1 MKKAF
6 TLMELIIVIIIASA
20 IAGFALNNY
29 LKTIEISEARNAIT
43 LARAIQAAE
52 EVYLAKNGVYWPEVD
67 GHYDIDEINANLDLS
82 IESGNLYIWCD
93 NDPST
98 TGYSFAVYDCCLF
111 YPASDSRWKYE
122 ITGDDK
128 YPHSVNITDTAPIYM
143 PQCKKND
150 SGC

>member
-6 TLMELIIVIIIASA
+6 TLMELIVVVVIASA

-29 LKTIEISEARNAIT
+29 LKAVEISEARNAIT

-52 EVYLAKNGVYWPEVD
+52 EIYLAKNGVYWPEVD
-67 GHYDIDEINANLDLS
+67 GHYDIEDINAALELN

-93 NDPST
+93 NDPVA
-98 TGYSFAVYDCCLF
+98 GYSFPVYDCCLF

-122 ITGDDK
+122 ITGEDK
-128 YPHSVNITDTAPIYM
+128 YPHSVDITDTAPISM
-143 PQCKKND
+143 PECKKTD
-150 SGC
+150 TGC